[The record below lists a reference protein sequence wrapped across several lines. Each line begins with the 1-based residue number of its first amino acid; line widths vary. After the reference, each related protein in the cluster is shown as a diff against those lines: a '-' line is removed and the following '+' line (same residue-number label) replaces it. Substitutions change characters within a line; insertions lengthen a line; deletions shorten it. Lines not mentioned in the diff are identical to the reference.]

1 MSMERTTG
9 RYINVVSGK
18 AFIICNDTSNMM
30 LYSTKMY
37 SRSDQ
42 RNSHEK
48 RCLKDKF
55 QDAEV

>member
-18 AFIICNDTSNMM
+18 AFIIVMIHRNMM

-55 QDAEV
+55 QDTEV